1 MLGLILKIIESFSP
15 VIENIIECN
24 KMSDAVKNAYK
35 IAKPKD
41 TVLLSPACSS
51 FDLYKNFED
60 RGTQF
65 KNAVRKL

>member
-1 MLGLILKIIESFSP
+1 
-15 VIENIIECN
+15 
-24 KMSDAVKNAYK
+24 MSDAVKNAYRM
-35 IAKPKD
+35 ADPKD